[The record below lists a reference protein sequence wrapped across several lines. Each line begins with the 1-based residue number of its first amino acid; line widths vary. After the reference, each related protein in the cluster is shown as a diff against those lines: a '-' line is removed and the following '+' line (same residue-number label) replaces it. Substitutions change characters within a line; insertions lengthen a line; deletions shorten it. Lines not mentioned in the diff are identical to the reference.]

1 MRRTHF
7 IELVRQFAS
16 SSGDSIN
23 FHELSEAALSYSDE
37 APQDFQQFVFQ
48 FQEIADSAGYHFQLR
63 TLTPSDLLAL
73 LKNDSFPLLVFKN
86 GANTL
91 EPLLIQ
97 GINSARFRQFDSWT
111 GRDETE
117 VPLDTAELSKRFATI
132 STCVRDYAMISD
144 SFSESEMRERES
156 RIVVFSGFRIQASE
170 VELQE
175 NSGQTPVKRFFKLL
189 DLEKKDIY
197 TMYFFAILVA
207 LITLTIPL
215 GIQAVIGLVS
225 GGLLLESAV
234 LLIILIIL
242 ATLGSGWLQVQ
253 QLSLV
258 EILQQR
264 IFTRTAFEFSYRI
277 PRIKSEVLDR
287 QYTPE
292 LVNRFFDVL
301 NVQKSLPKILIDFAS
316 ALIQIIFGLI
326 LLSLYH
332 YSFIFF
338 GLSLFLAVSLVFVF
352 TGKKALETSIQ
363 ESKYKYKLAFW
374 LEEIGR
380 SLHAFKMA
388 ANTGLPVNKTDK
400 ILDKYLYYRRKHFGI
415 LVKQFMAVIGFKT
428 AITAGLLILGATL
441 VVNRE
446 INLGQFVAS
455 EIIIMLIISSVEK
468 IISNISNIYDVLTAI
483 DKLGTV
489 TDLPIEPVNG
499 RVARDLVPDGKIKLE
514 VSNLSFA
521 YPDAKNNSIEGLN
534 FAIYPGK
541 KIALVGTSDSG
552 KSTLLKIL
560 SGLYHSDEG
569 AILLNGVSLRE
580 VNLNSYRNLI
590 ADTGNLNDLFEGTIE
605 DNICMGNPQLAFS
618 EIVKA
623 CELSCLNT
631 FLGNL
636 DKGLKTE
643 ITPGA
648 TNFPSNIGKKI
659 LLARAFVANPSLML
673 IDDLFNQ
680 INQSEKQEILDH
692 LFAKADMSLLLVS
705 SHPSVLRRCDEIWVM
720 SNGRISS
727 KGNFEEL
734 KKAGLLDFI
743 IFE

>member
-1 MRRTHF
+1 M
-7 IELVRQFAS
+7 
-16 SSGDSIN
+16 N
-23 FHELSEAALSYSDE
+23 FHELSDAALSYSDE
-37 APQDFQQFVFQ
+37 APRDFQQFVFH
-48 FQEIADSAGYHFQLR
+48 FQEIADSAGFHFQLR
-63 TLTPSDLLAL
+63 TLSPTDLLSL
-73 LKNDSFPLLVFKN
+73 LKNDSFPLIVFRRN
-86 GANTL
+86 ASNL
-91 EPLLIQ
+91 EPLVIQ
-97 GINSARFRQFDSWT
+97 GNSSGSFRQFESWE
-111 GRDETE
+111 GREE
-117 VPLDTAELSKRFATI
+117 IEIPLQLGELAERFVTLASCI
-132 STCVRDYAMISD
+132 SNFSMIPD
-144 SFSESEMRERES
+144 SFSEEELKESEN
-156 RIVVFSGFRIQASE
+156 RIVVFSGFRIQEQESE
-170 VELQE
+170 KQGKGGL
-175 NSGQTPVKRFFKLL
+175 SPVDRFFKLL

-234 LLIILIIL
+234 LLMILVIL

-264 IFTRTAFEFSYRI
+264 IFARTAFEFSYRI

-316 ALIQIIFGLI
+316 ALIQILFGLI

-338 GLSLFLAVSLVFVF
+338 GLGLFIAVALVFVF
-352 TGKKALETSIQ
+352 TGKKALESSIQ

-388 ANTGLPVNKTDK
+388 SNTGLPVNKTDK

-428 AITAGLLILGATL
+428 AITAGLLILGASL

-489 TDLPIEPVNG
+489 TDLPIEPVSG
-499 RVARDLVPDGKIKLE
+499 RIARDLVPQGRM
-514 VSNLSFA
+514 NLVVKGLGFS
-521 YPDAKNNSIEGLN
+521 YPEAKESSIQNLDFSIESGR
-534 FAIYPGK
+534 
-541 KIALVGTSDSG
+541 KIALVGNSDSG
-552 KSTLLKIL
+552 KSTLIKVL
-560 SGLYHSDEG
+560 SGLYHSYKG

-605 DNICMGNPQLAFS
+605 ENICMGNPQIAFS
-618 EIVKA
+618 DIVKA
-623 CELSCLNT
+623 CELACLNN
-631 FLGNL
+631 FLAGL

-659 LLARAFVANPSLML
+659 LLARALVSNPSLML
-673 IDDLFNQ
+673 VDDLFNQ
-680 INQSEKQEILDH
+680 INQNEKQEMLDH
-692 LFAKADMSLLLVS
+692 LFGKKDLSLLLVS
-705 SHPSVLRRCDEIWVM
+705 SHPSVLRRCDEVWVM
-720 SNGRISS
+720 SNGQLSA
-727 KGNFEEL
+727 KGSFEDL
-734 KKAGLLDFI
+734 KKEGLLDFI